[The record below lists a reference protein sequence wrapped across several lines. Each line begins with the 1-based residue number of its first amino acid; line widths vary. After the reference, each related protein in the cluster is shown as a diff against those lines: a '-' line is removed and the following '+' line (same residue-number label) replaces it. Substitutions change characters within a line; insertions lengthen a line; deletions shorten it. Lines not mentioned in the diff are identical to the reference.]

1 MAMTRGQ
8 HLIGKV
14 LGSCVLERSLGYGG
28 SSAVF
33 LAQQQMPRRK
43 VAVKVF
49 LPRTGMDGQAQR
61 DFYQRFLREAK
72 AASEL
77 EHANILPIY
86 SYGEQ
91 DGLPYIV
98 MPYMPG
104 GTLAEYMAKRGPLS
118 LQETQWYLEQLVEAL
133 DYAHDQGCIH
143 CDVKPANILL
153 DNAGYPMLS
162 DFGIARLTRG
172 ESDSV
177 ELKSRDALVGTPDFI
192 SPEQAL
198 GRPLDGRSDIY
209 SLGVTL
215 FFLLTKRLPFRADSA
230 IALALLHVHEP
241 PPSLALIRADVT
253 EDTDEIMKKT
263 LAKNPDDRFQ
273 SAGELSAAFTTALS
287 GGKGKQTLT
296 RHQHGHIFDEEE
308 DPSGNPYAGLVA
320 DKSQVKASPVWTR
333 HRHAVRMLLVGIACI
348 IIVSTLGFTTRYIAG
363 RAQVPGTLPKPVA
376 TSTSIGK
383 VTKSVSDR
391 LASTSSWPSSSTFF
405 YDQQQ
410 QSYHVINKLP
420 AGVALAP
427 YYNHQFQDFRLTITT
442 LEVQKSNG
450 GTDYYGIVFRA
461 TSDQSH
467 YYLFEIAP
475 SDHAQYLFWRFD
487 GGHWKHIKS
496 GNIPSLVTQAG
507 KSNTLTIE
515 ARRDI
520 FSFLVNGKAVDAP
533 MKDVSALP
541 LQSGQVGLFVE
552 NQGTEVAFSRLY
564 IDPLK

>member
-1 MAMTRGQ
+1 MAITRGQ

-14 LGSCVLERSLGYGG
+14 LGSCVLESLLGYGG

-49 LPRTGMDGQAQR
+49 LPRTGMDSQAQH

-72 AASEL
+72 AASDL

-98 MPYMPG
+98 MPYMAG

-118 LQETQWYLEQLVEAL
+118 LQETQWYLEQLADAL

-153 DNAGYPMLS
+153 DSDGSPMLS
-162 DFGIARLTRG
+162 DFGIARLTRS
-172 ESDSV
+172 ENDSV
-177 ELKSRDALVGTPDFI
+177 EVKSRDALIGTPDFI

-209 SLGVTL
+209 SLGITL

-241 PPSLALIRADVT
+241 PPSLALMRADVT
-253 EDTDEIMKKT
+253 ENTDEVMKKT

-273 SAGELSAAFTTALS
+273 SAGELSAAFTDVVS
-287 GGKGKQTLT
+287 NGKGKQAFT
-296 RHQHGHIFDEEE
+296 RNRHAHIFCEEE
-308 DPSGNPYAGLVA
+308 DISSNLHARFA
-320 DKSQVKASPVWTR
+320 DKSQLRAKPLWMRNQRAM
-333 HRHAVRMLLVGIACI
+333 RMLLIGIACI
-348 IIVSTLGFTTRYIAG
+348 IIVSTLGFTTRYIAS
-363 RAQVPGTLPKPVA
+363 RAQGTSPKPVV
-376 TSTSIGK
+376 TSTLIGK
-383 VTKSVSDR
+383 ATKSVPDR
-391 LASTSSWPSSSTFF
+391 LTSTNSWPASSTFF

-410 QSYHVINKLP
+410 QSYHIVNKLP
-420 AGVALAP
+420 VGVALAP
-427 YYNHQFQDFRLTITT
+427 YYNHQFQDFRLTITA
-442 LEVQKSNG
+442 LEVQKSSE
-450 GTDYYGIVFRA
+450 GTDYYGVVFRA
-461 TSDQSH
+461 ASDQSH

-487 GGHWKHIKS
+487 SGHWKHIKS
-496 GNIPSLVTQAG
+496 GNIPSLVTQSG

-515 ARRDI
+515 ARKNTFR
-520 FSFLVNGKAVDAP
+520 FLVNGKLVDAP
-533 MKDVSALP
+533 VTDASALS
-541 LQSGQVGLFVE
+541 LKSGQVGLYVE

>member
-1 MAMTRGQ
+1 MAMMRGQ
-8 HLIGKV
+8 HLLGKV
-14 LGSCVLERSLGYGG
+14 LGECVLERLLGYGG

-33 LAQQQMPRRK
+33 LAQQQMPQRK

-49 LPRTGMDGQAQR
+49 LPRTGMDSQAQHN
-61 DFYQRFLREAK
+61 FYQRFLREAK

-86 SYGEQ
+86 AYGEQ

-98 MPYMPG
+98 MPYMSG

-118 LQETQWYLEQLVEAL
+118 LQETQWYLEQLAEAL

-153 DNAGYPMLS
+153 DSDGYPMLS

-172 ESDSV
+172 ENDST
-177 ELKSRDALVGTPDFI
+177 ELKSHDALLGTPDYI

-209 SLGVTL
+209 SFGITL

-241 PPSLALIRADVT
+241 PPSLVSIRADITPDV
-253 EDTDEIMKKT
+253 DEIIKKT

-273 SAGELSAAFTTALS
+273 SAGELSAAFATAIS
-287 GGKGKQTLT
+287 NGDGKQAFT
-296 RHQHGHIFDEEE
+296 RNRHAHIFCEEE
-308 DPSGNPYAGLVA
+308 DFSSDGQTILVA
-320 DKSQVKASPVWTR
+320 DKPLVKVKPLWMRNGNVSR
-333 HRHAVRMLLVGIACI
+333 LLLISVACI
-348 IIVSTLGFTTRYIAG
+348 IIVSTLGFTMNYVARRTNMPVNPTRPI
-363 RAQVPGTLPKPVA
+363 V
-376 TSTSIGK
+376 TSIAK
-383 VTKSVSDR
+383 TTKAVPDR
-391 LASTSSWPSSSTFF
+391 LASTANWPLSSTFF
-405 YDQQQ
+405 YDQRQ
-410 QSYHVINKLP
+410 QSYHIINKLP
-420 AGVALAP
+420 VGVALAT
-427 YYNHQFQDFRLTITT
+427 YYDHQFQNFRLTITAV
-442 LEVQKSNG
+442 EVQKSSE

-461 TSDQSH
+461 ASDQSH

-475 SDHAQYLFWRFD
+475 SDNAHYLFWRFD
-487 GGHWKHIKS
+487 SGHWKHIKS
-496 GNIPSLVTQAG
+496 GNIPSLVTQVG
-507 KSNTLTIE
+507 KSNALTIE
-515 ARRDI
+515 ARGNT
-520 FSFLVNGKAVDAP
+520 FTFTVNGKAIDAP
-533 MKDVSALP
+533 ITDASALP
-541 LQSGQVGLFVE
+541 LQSGQVGLYVE

>member
-1 MAMTRGQ
+1 MAITRGQ

-14 LGSCVLERSLGYGG
+14 LGSCVLERLLGYGG

-33 LAQQQMPRRK
+33 LAQQQTPQRK

-49 LPRTGMDGQAQR
+49 LPRVGMDSQAQR

-91 DGLPYIV
+91 DGLPYII

-104 GTLAEYMAKRGPLS
+104 GTLADYIAKRGPLS
-118 LQETQWYLEQLVEAL
+118 LQETQWYLEQLADAL

-153 DNAGYPMLS
+153 DSEGCPMLS

-172 ESDSV
+172 ENNSV

-230 IALALLHVHEP
+230 ITLALLHVHEP

-253 EDTDEIMKKT
+253 EDMDETLKKT

-273 SAGELSAAFTTALS
+273 SAGELSAAFTSAMNS
-287 GGKGKQTLT
+287 SQGKQALLRS
-296 RHQHGHIFDEEE
+296 RHEHMFCEGKDL
-308 DPSGNPYAGLVA
+308 SSNSRARLVTH
-320 DKSQVKASPVWTR
+320 KPQVRAKLLWMHNR
-333 HRHAVRMLLVGIACI
+333 RLVRLLLIGIACI
-348 IIVSTLGFTTRYIAG
+348 IIVSTLGLTTTYIAS
-363 RAQVPGTLPKPVA
+363 RTYVPGTSQKPARTA
-376 TSTSIGK
+376 TSLVK
-383 VTKSVSDR
+383 ATKSVPDR
-391 LASTSSWPSSSTFF
+391 LASTNSWPSSSTFF
-405 YDQQQ
+405 YDEQH

-420 AGVALAP
+420 VGVALAP
-427 YYNHQFQDFRLTITT
+427 YYNHQFQDFRLSITA
-442 LEVQKSNG
+442 LEVQKSSE

-461 TSDQSH
+461 ASDQSH

-487 GGHWKHIKS
+487 NSRWKHIKS
-496 GNIPSLVTQAG
+496 GNIPSLATQAG

-515 ARRDI
+515 ARRNV
-520 FSFLVNGKAVDAP
+520 FSFLVNGKAVDTPAT
-533 MKDVSALP
+533 DVNAFP
-541 LQSGQVGLFVE
+541 LQSGQVGLYVE
-552 NQGTEVAFSRLY
+552 NKGTEVAFSRLY
-564 IDPLK
+564 IDSLK